1 MTDDR
6 LHTRRCECGALD
18 CTAEIEATWE
28 EDDAVDHSGENLWIV
43 ATGHQLLGA
52 REAVVVSA
60 NERFSVVR
68 AVEECPQGFRPSSR
82 ATTARRSSGNH
93 APAAMASRALIR
105 SGRRWGAGLRRHGVL
120 HRLGDRLNH
129 GGRVLHGL
137 GDRLDHRRCGE
148 RQDPSGEPHRP

>member
-43 ATGHQLLGA
+43 APGHQLLGA
-52 REAVVVSA
+52 REAVIVSA

-68 AVEECPQGFRPSSR
+68 AVEE
-82 ATTARRSSGNH
+82 
-93 APAAMASRALIR
+93 
-105 SGRRWGAGLRRHGVL
+105 W
-120 HRLGDRLNH
+120 
-129 GGRVLHGL
+129 
-137 GDRLDHRRCGE
+137 
-148 RQDPSGEPHRP
+148 PSGLPAEQPSDDGT

>member
-68 AVEECPQGFRPSSR
+68 AAGVALR
-82 ATTARRSSGNH
+82 A
-93 APAAMASRALIR
+93 
-105 SGRRWGAGLRRHGVL
+105 SGRAAERRRRVGAPGTTRLRPWRA
-120 HRLGDRLNH
+120 
-129 GGRVLHGL
+129 GR
-137 GDRLDHRRCGE
+137 
-148 RQDPSGEPHRP
+148 

>member
-68 AVEECPQGFRPSSR
+68 AVEE
-82 ATTARRSSGNH
+82 
-93 APAAMASRALIR
+93 
-105 SGRRWGAGLRRHGVL
+105 W
-120 HRLGDRLNH
+120 
-129 GGRVLHGL
+129 
-137 GDRLDHRRCGE
+137 
-148 RQDPSGEPHRP
+148 PSGLPAEAAERRRRGGASEASGGHCRAPRV